1 MVAATKTRES
11 KDESTG
17 SFEVVTQWGLVVLA
31 VIASM
36 GALLRILSPAAIN
49 VTQGLNQKTLLYLA
63 AAGGL
68 LLFKQVKTF
77 SMGQLKLEMIE
88 KIRDRQDNQEE
99 RLADM
104 ALILPLLLPQNEVK
118 HIRNLFARATGGYSG
133 SHAVRTELRRLASIG
148 LPKGGPEDCR
158 DEGRYEVRSW
168 RVCGAYRSWTA
179 VGSKDPGDR
188 RDHREKRVTSR
199 WNGEASFMSIASP
212 EPRPLTPPV

>member
-31 VIASM
+31 VIASI

-148 LPKGGPEDCR
+148 LSERRTGGL
-158 DEGRYEVRSW
+158 
-168 RVCGAYRSWTA
+168 
-179 VGSKDPGDR
+179 
-188 RDHREKRVTSR
+188 
-199 WNGEASFMSIASP
+199 
-212 EPRPLTPPV
+212 PR